1 MAFITVLRVSVVLL
15 VAVLAVPAV
24 PDAAQSLN
32 KADAQ
37 DFQMFR
43 NTISVRRNARLCERS
58 VPGYSETF
66 EDLYAT
72 WSEKHRGEIARGESL
87 FKQAL
92 SVRDPK
98 RYPFIDNVTLSRL
111 DDWPRRAGPART
123 GDRFDAAGRAAGGGV
138 RKAFDVPEAMTRIS

>member
-58 VPGYSETF
+58 VP
-66 EDLYAT
+66 AT
-72 WSEKHRGEIARGESL
+72 AKRLRTSTPRGLRSIAEKLPEASRS
-87 FKQAL
+87 
-92 SVRDPK
+92 
-98 RYPFIDNVTLSRL
+98 LSRL
-111 DDWPRRAGPART
+111 
-123 GDRFDAAGRAAGGGV
+123 
-138 RKAFDVPEAMTRIS
+138 

>member
-1 MAFITVLRVSVVLL
+1 MGFITVLRVSVVVL

-111 DDWPRRAGPART
+111 ETGLAELAQPAQAT
-123 GDRFDAAGRAAGGGV
+123 GSTLPAAQPAVACERLLTFL
-138 RKAFDVPEAMTRIS
+138 RQ

>member
-87 FKQAL
+87 FKQAV

-98 RYPFIDNVTLSRL
+98 RYPFIDNVTLTRL
-111 DDWPRRAGPART
+111 ETGLAELAQPTPTTGPTPPAAQT
-123 GDRFDAAGRAAGGGV
+123 AVACDRLLTFLRQ
-138 RKAFDVPEAMTRIS
+138 

>member
-1 MAFITVLRVSVVLL
+1 MALTVLRVSAVLL
-15 VAVLAVPAV
+15 AAVLVLPTV
-24 PDAAQSLN
+24 SNAAGNLN

-66 EDLYAT
+66 ENLYAT
-72 WSEKHRGEIARGESL
+72 WSDKHRGEIARGESL

-92 SVRDPK
+92 SMRDPK

-111 DDWPRRAGPART
+111 ETGLAELAQPAQAT
-123 GDRFDAAGRAAGGGV
+123 GSTLPAAQTAVACERLLTFL
-138 RKAFDVPEAMTRIS
+138 KQD

>member
-1 MAFITVLRVSVVLL
+1 MTFVTVLRVSAVLL
-15 VAVLAVPAV
+15 VPVLAVSAV
-24 PDAAQSLN
+24 PAAAQSLN

-66 EDLYAT
+66 EDVYAT

-92 SVRDPK
+92 SVGDPK

-111 DDWPRRAGPART
+111 ETGLAELAQPAQAT
-123 GDRFDAAGRAAGGGV
+123 GSTLPTAQTAVACERLLTFLRQ
-138 RKAFDVPEAMTRIS
+138 

>member
-1 MAFITVLRVSVVLL
+1 MTFVTVLRVSVVLL
-15 VAVLAVPAV
+15 VPVLAVSAV
-24 PDAAQSLN
+24 PAAAQNLN

-66 EDLYAT
+66 ENLYAT

-111 DDWPRRAGPART
+111 ETGLAELAQPAQAT
-123 GDRFDAAGRAAGGGV
+123 GSTLPAAQTAVACERLLTFL
-138 RKAFDVPEAMTRIS
+138 KQD

>member
-1 MAFITVLRVSVVLL
+1 MTFVTVLRVSVVLL
-15 VAVLAVPAV
+15 APVLAVSAV
-24 PDAAQSLN
+24 PAAAQNLN

-66 EDLYAT
+66 ENLYAT

-111 DDWPRRAGPART
+111 ETGLAELAQPAQAT
-123 GDRFDAAGRAAGGGV
+123 GSTLPAAQTAVACERLLTFL
-138 RKAFDVPEAMTRIS
+138 KQD

>member
-43 NTISVRRNARLCERS
+43 NTIAVRRNARLCERG
-58 VPGYSETF
+58 VPEYGETF
-66 EDLYAT
+66 GELYAK
-72 WSEKHRGEIARGESL
+72 WSEKHRAEITREASPSSG
-87 FKQAL
+87 
-92 SVRDPK
+92 
-98 RYPFIDNVTLSRL
+98 RL
-111 DDWPRRAGPART
+111 
-123 GDRFDAAGRAAGGGV
+123 
-138 RKAFDVPEAMTRIS
+138 

>member
-1 MAFITVLRVSVVLL
+1 MAFITVLRVFVVLL

-24 PDAAQSLN
+24 PAAAQNLN

-98 RYPFIDNVTLSRL
+98 RYPFIDNVTVSRL
-111 DDWPRRAGPART
+111 ETGLAELAQPAQAT
-123 GDRFDAAGRAAGGGV
+123 GSTLPAAQTAVACERLLTFL
-138 RKAFDVPEAMTRIS
+138 RQ

>member
-1 MAFITVLRVSVVLL
+1 MAFITLLRVSVVLL

-98 RYPFIDNVTLSRL
+98 RYPFIDNVTVSRL
-111 DDWPRRAGPART
+111 ETSLAELAQPTQTTGPT
-123 GDRFDAAGRAAGGGV
+123 PPAAQT
-138 RKAFDVPEAMTRIS
+138 AMECERLLTFLRQ